1 MQSCLDSMFIA
12 TQVPSPT
19 IAPWRSEP
27 HCRKLHTAWSGKAR
41 VATASLLH
49 GRQSEQYPSPE
60 SSRAHVRGQGHW
72 PIPEMKALPSLSCSP
87 FPVAGASASKK
98 HPKAFGICI
107 LGLEVGMC
115 KRQETVPQS
124 WIFWCTVF
132 PRVQSSNFRLQKF
145 SGSRSLPGPTELPS
159 GNGEPDEVTCSSCRI
174 RKVERHELNKVF

>member
-1 MQSCLDSMFIA
+1 MFIA

-27 HCRKLHTAWSGKAR
+27 PCRKLHTAWSGKAR

-49 GRQSEQYPSPE
+49 GRQSEQHLSPE

-87 FPVAGASASKK
+87 LPVAGASASK

-124 WIFWCTVF
+124 WIFWYTMF
-132 PRVQSSNFRLQKF
+132 PRVQSSVQTQKF

-159 GNGEPDEVTCSSCRI
+159 RNGEPDEVTCSSCRM
-174 RKVERHELNKVF
+174 RKVKRHELNKVC